1 MTHDYLISLIR
12 PAVPAAVDA
21 LLVPSTV
28 HMRRVPALCRG
39 YGKARGPGEGLA
51 PGPRPRTSALGDSNL
66 ERLPREDL
74 LSASGAGRAVTIGI
88 RAPSVVG
95 LRDCVASYA

>member
-12 PAVPAAVDA
+12 PAVGA

-28 HMRRVPALCRG
+28 HMRRVPARCRG

-51 PGPRPRTSALGDSNL
+51 PGPRSGPPLLGDANPRTTSTGGSALRVWRGESCHDLDSC
-66 ERLPREDL
+66 
-74 LSASGAGRAVTIGI
+74 SHCCGA
-88 RAPSVVG
+88 P
-95 LRDCVASYA
+95 